1 MFIMVIFL
9 SVLVTGSYT
18 LSKLIS
24 GALGM
29 FVFSVASCSFF
40 SWRYFTTDAFP
51 NATNIFEVTSNSLI
65 ELNLPVAI
73 LTFVVSILSGLY
85 LFAVKATS

>member
-1 MFIMVIFL
+1 MLIMLVFL

-24 GALGM
+24 GALGV

-40 SWRYFTTDAFP
+40 SWRYFTTDAYT
-51 NATNIFEVTSNSLI
+51 NATNIFETTLNSLSEI
-65 ELNLPVAI
+65 NLPAAI
-73 LTFVVSILSGLY
+73 ITFVVSILSGLY
-85 LFAVKATS
+85 GHKLII

>member
-1 MFIMVIFL
+1 MLIMLVFL
-9 SVLVTGSYT
+9 SVLATGSYT

-29 FVFSVASCSFF
+29 FVFSVTACAFF
-40 SWRYFTTDAFP
+40 SWRYFTTDVYT
-51 NATNIFEVTSNSLI
+51 NATNIFETTSNSLS
-65 ELNLPVAI
+65 EFNLPVAI
-73 LTFVVSILSGLY
+73 LTFVVSIFSGLY